1 MLFLL
6 PIRTSIRPWRT
17 PYANYTLILVNVIIF
32 LLTYSPVVHPV
43 THQVVRVLRPWAQQL
58 MLHPDHL
65 RSWQFVSYAFLHG
78 SFWHIIGNMFFLYL
92 FGNNVNA
99 KLGGIGYICLY
110 LAGAVFSGGGHIVI
124 GSLYGSAGPA
134 VPVLGASGAVAA
146 ITGAYLVLF
155 PQTLITVF
163 YWLLFFIGTFEISAL
178 YFIAFKLIFWDN
190 MLERGLP
197 NIAYDAHLSGY
208 AFGILATLGML
219 AAGLTSSS
227 SFDLW
232 AMIKQRNRRRRYR
245 DAVSNGCD
253 PFAGRTMT
261 KQIKVKEVKKT
272 PAEKQQDEKLRQLR
286 NEISSRIDERNLPAA
301 AQLYLELADLDSKQI
316 LPRQYLLD
324 IANQLASDG
333 KHAESAEAYEKFL
346 AHYGNYEYV
355 EQVELMLGLL
365 YSRYLDQR
373 EQALKHLQ
381 AAAKKLSDPDQ
392 LKMCNDEL
400 AKLQN

>member
-1 MLFLL
+1 
-6 PIRTSIRPWRT
+6 
-17 PYANYTLILVNVIIF
+17 
-32 LLTYSPVVHPV
+32 
-43 THQVVRVLRPWAQQL
+43 
-58 MLHPDHL
+58 
-65 RSWQFVSYAFLHG
+65 
-78 SFWHIIGNMFFLYL
+78 L

-110 LAGAVFSGGGHIVI
+110 LAGAVFSGGGHIVL
-124 GSLYGSAGPA
+124 GSLYGSTGPA

-232 AMIKQRNRRRRYR
+232 AMIKATESSA
-245 DAVSNGCD
+245 AVSRCCLEWLRPICRPDNDKTDKGK
-253 PFAGRTMT
+253 RS
-261 KQIKVKEVKKT
+261 KKNT
-272 PAEKQQDEKLRQLR
+272 
-286 NEISSRIDERNLPAA
+286 
-301 AQLYLELADLDSKQI
+301 
-316 LPRQYLLD
+316 
-324 IANQLASDG
+324 G
-333 KHAESAEAYEKFL
+333 
-346 AHYGNYEYV
+346 
-355 EQVELMLGLL
+355 
-365 YSRYLDQR
+365 
-373 EQALKHLQ
+373 
-381 AAAKKLSDPDQ
+381 
-392 LKMCNDEL
+392 
-400 AKLQN
+400 